1 MIARHARLFVALH
14 VVSDALFGMAAFT
27 LAYVIRFETDLIPV
41 TRGYPPLSQ
50 YLAVLPLVALIVPL
64 AFQIHG
70 MYRLRRHRSRLDD
83 FFGVFVGSV
92 IAVVLGI
99 VTTLYVQTYFL
110 PLELKERG
118 AFEVSQIVWGIYLL
132 VNTFASYSVR

>member
-1 MIARHARLFVALH
+1 MIARHAKLFVTLH

-64 AFQIHG
+64 AF
-70 MYRLRRHRSRLDD
+70 
-83 FFGVFVGSV
+83 
-92 IAVVLGI
+92 
-99 VTTLYVQTYFL
+99 
-110 PLELKERG
+110 
-118 AFEVSQIVWGIYLL
+118 
-132 VNTFASYSVR
+132 